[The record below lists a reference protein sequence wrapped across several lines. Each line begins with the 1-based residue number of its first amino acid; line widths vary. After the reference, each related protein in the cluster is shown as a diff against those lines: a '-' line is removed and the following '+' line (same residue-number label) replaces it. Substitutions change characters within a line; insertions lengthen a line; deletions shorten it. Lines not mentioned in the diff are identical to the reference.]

1 MALQSGLLQANIKTG
16 PMVLASCLIQVS
28 ASPSQSGS
36 TRTTGRH
43 QHLPLRPRLH
53 HRLLSLYTAY
63 IQPIYSLFTAYTQ
76 RIHSLH
82 TRCVSRLLQLF
93 CVLRHLRTF
102 AARFV
107 FRANEHLQA

>member
-1 MALQSGLLQANIKTG
+1 VALQSGLLQANIKTG

-63 IQPIYSLFTAYTQ
+63 IQPIYSLYTAYTQ
-76 RIHSLH
+76 RCADHSF
-82 TRCVSRLLQLF
+82 CPVLL
-93 CVLRHLRTF
+93 
-102 AARFV
+102 
-107 FRANEHLQA
+107 